1 MNIASGLFTTI
12 PVSTPANATLGVPAL
27 SANGEFLYV
36 PVLEANMIIGLSV
49 VIVIDTKIQAVVGSP
64 IPVGEAP
71 IQIALVGSVGYVSN
85 EISGTVTV
93 IKAK

>member
-1 MNIASGLFTTI
+1 M
-12 PVSTPANATLGVPAL
+12 PAL

-36 PVLEANMIIGLSV
+36 PVLESNMTVGLSV
-49 VIVIDTKIQAVVGSP
+49 VIVIDTNTNAVVGNP

-71 IQIALVGSVGYVSN
+71 IKIAVDGKVGYVSN

-93 IKAK
+93 IKIQ

>member
-1 MNIASGLFTTI
+1 
-12 PVSTPANATLGVPAL
+12 VPAL

-36 PVLEANMIIGLSV
+36 PVLESNMTVGLSA
-49 VIVIDTKIQAVVGSP
+49 VIVIDTKTNAVVGIP

-71 IQIALVGSVGYVSN
+71 IQIALVGLVGYVSN

-93 IKAK
+93 IKVK